1 MTAKRPVV
9 AHILNAM
16 GLGGV
21 PQVAWQLMRRLPPD
35 RFDLRVYSM
44 RRAQGEEDARD
55 ALRTGLEDAG
65 VPVAFPRVKGSM
77 LVVADLCDWLVAEGV
92 DLVHTHSYR
101 PNLQGR
107 LAAMPLRENGM
118 RIVAHYHSAH
128 DDKRNDE
135 GTLTLERA
143 LTHVTDRVI
152 ACSPAAGDHVAE
164 LLGVPLERLT
174 VVPNAVDVDR
184 FANGGER
191 AAARAAL
198 GIENDRPVVALVGR
212 IDPLKGQDDYVR
224 AAPLV
229 RAAHPDALLLL
240 VGSTA
245 KDDVAAPIRDL
256 IAAEDVADVVRF
268 TGYLDDMPGLYSA
281 IDVLAAPS
289 RSEGFGLML
298 VEAMAAGVP
307 IVASA
312 VDAIPEVVGDGP
324 ALLVPPYDPGA
335 VAAAINRVL
344 TDRDAAAAMGAAG
357 RERARAFSWERS
369 AAMLAAVYDEVLAG
383 R

>member
-1 MTAKRPVV
+1 
-9 AHILNAM
+9 
-16 GLGGV
+16 
-21 PQVAWQLMRRLPPD
+21 
-35 RFDLRVYSM
+35 
-44 RRAQGEEDARD
+44 
-55 ALRTGLEDAG
+55 
-65 VPVAFPRVKGSM
+65 VPVAFPRATGSL

-107 LAAMPLRENGM
+107 LAALPLRPGGM
-118 RIVAHYHSAH
+118 RLVAHYHSAH
-128 DDKRNDE
+128 DDKRDEE
-135 GTLTLERA
+135 GTLTLERS
-143 LTHVTDRVI
+143 LTAVTDRVI
-152 ACSPAAGDHVAE
+152 ACSRAAGDHVAE
-164 LLGVPLERLT
+164 LLGVPPARLT
-174 VVPNAVDVDR
+174 VVPNAVDVAR
-184 FANGGER
+184 FADGDR

-198 GIENDRPVVALVGR
+198 GIEDDRPVVALVGR
-212 IDPLKGQDDYVR
+212 IDPHKGQDDYVR

-256 IAAEDVADVVRF
+256 IAAEGAGDVVRF
-268 TGYLDDMPGLYSA
+268 TGYVDDMPGLYAA

-324 ALLVPPYDPGA
+324 ALLVPPSDP
-335 VAAAINRVL
+335 AALATAINRVL
-344 TDRDAAAAMGAAG
+344 ADRDAAHAMAAAG
-357 RERARAFSWERS
+357 RERAGAFSWERS
-369 AAMLAAVYDEVLAG
+369 AETLATVYDEVLAG